1 MRVLAIET
9 STILGGIA
17 VVDNEGLVSEVRFN
31 VSVEHSER
39 LMPEIDHLLRSS
51 CLTINDIDAFAV
63 SQGPG
68 SFTGLR
74 VGMATLK
81 GLCFATR
88 KPAIGVPTLEAMAWN
103 FPYAIYPVC
112 PVLDARRAQVFMALY
127 RWNAHD
133 FITLKGPSVVDRER
147 FIELIDSLIGDE
159 PVILTGNGYIFF
171 KDRERFIIPPPHMLV
186 PSASNVGYLALRLAM
201 ENRFSDPVTITPLY
215 LRRSQAE
222 ERLQTA

>member
-1 MRVLAIET
+1 
-9 STILGGIA
+9 
-17 VVDNEGLVSEVRFN
+17 
-31 VSVEHSER
+31 
-39 LMPEIDHLLRSS
+39 
-51 CLTINDIDAFAV
+51 
-63 SQGPG
+63 
-68 SFTGLR
+68 
-74 VGMATLK
+74 
-81 GLCFATR
+81 
-88 KPAIGVPTLEAMAWN
+88 MAWN

-147 FIELIDSLIGDE
+147 FIELIDSLVGDE

-222 ERLQTA
+222 ERLQTAS